1 MKLTINGEHRD
12 VTDGATVLALLEELG
27 FRPEVTVVERNADIL
42 ERAAFGDTTL
52 ADGDTLEIVRFVG
65 GG

>member
-1 MKLTINGEHRD
+1 MKLTINGELRD
-12 VTDGATVLALLEELG
+12 VADGATVLGLLEALG

-42 ERAAFGDTTL
+42 ERANFGETAL

>member
-1 MKLTINGEHRD
+1 MNVIVNGEFRELAE
-12 VTDGATVLALLEELG
+12 GATVLMLLESLG

-42 ERAAFGDTTL
+42 ERARFSETVL
-52 ADGDTLEIVRFVG
+52 ADGDRLEIVRFVG

>member
-1 MKLTINGEHRD
+1 MNLTINGETRD
-12 VTDGATVLALLEELG
+12 VADGLTVLCLLEELG

-42 ERAAFGDTTL
+42 ERAKFGDVTL